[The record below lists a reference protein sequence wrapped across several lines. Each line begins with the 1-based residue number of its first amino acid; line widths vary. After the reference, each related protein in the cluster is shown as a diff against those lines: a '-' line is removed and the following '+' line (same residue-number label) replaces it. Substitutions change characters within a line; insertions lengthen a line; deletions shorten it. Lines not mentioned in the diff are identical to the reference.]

1 MPRGSKDKYTDKQKR
16 KAEHIEESYE
26 QKGVPEGKAEA
37 RAWAT
42 VNKQSGGGERS
53 GGSGKK
59 KPAEAKQS
67 DRKES
72 ARRAVKSREG
82 HPRTSKASHEAQTVD
97 AQAGVGRGVA
107 QGWVMVGVSKHAFAS
122 RLAPTQD
129 LRCASV
135 SAPGTNPV
143 GASLLAKAVGQ
154 PPAMFSAASTDRS
167 PPPATGSN
175 HG

>member
-82 HPRTSKASHEAQTVD
+82 HPRTSKASHETQTVD
-97 AQAGVGRGVA
+97 SLMKEARAKNIPGRSKMRKQELVEALRKAG
-107 QGWVMVGVSKHAFAS
+107 
-122 RLAPTQD
+122 
-129 LRCASV
+129 
-135 SAPGTNPV
+135 
-143 GASLLAKAVGQ
+143 
-154 PPAMFSAASTDRS
+154 
-167 PPPATGSN
+167 
-175 HG
+175 

>member
-26 QKGVPEGKAEA
+26 QKGVSEGEAEA

-72 ARRAVKSREG
+72 ARRAAKSREG
-82 HPRTSKASHEAQTVD
+82 HPRTSNASHEAQTVD
-97 AQAGVGRGVA
+97 SLMKEARAKSIPGRSKMRKQELVEALRKAG
-107 QGWVMVGVSKHAFAS
+107 
-122 RLAPTQD
+122 
-129 LRCASV
+129 
-135 SAPGTNPV
+135 
-143 GASLLAKAVGQ
+143 
-154 PPAMFSAASTDRS
+154 
-167 PPPATGSN
+167 
-175 HG
+175 